1 MKEQKILALLRE
13 RDERGADELLRRYTP
28 LMRYI
33 AAPILP
39 DERDAEECVSEIAAR
54 VWEKID
60 SFDPSRGSWTAWL
73 TALARNTAL
82 NMARKTAAPPEE
94 LSEDMPSPG
103 ATPEEVLLRRERE
116 KALRKAISALPH
128 GERVLFYRKY
138 YYRQSTAQIACEL
151 GLTERAVEGRLYR
164 LKKALR
170 AQLGGDGYE

>member
-1 MKEQKILALLRE
+1 MKEQEILALLRE

-33 AAPILP
+33 ASPILP

-54 VWEKID
+54 VWVKID
-60 SFDPSRGSWTAWL
+60 SFDPTRGSWTAWL

-82 NMARKTAAPPEE
+82 NMARKSAMPPEE
-94 LSEDMPSPG
+94 LSEDIPSSN
-103 ATPEEVLLRRERE
+103 ATPEEMLLRRERE
-116 KALRKAISALPH
+116 EALRKALGALPH

-138 YYRQSTAQIACEL
+138 YYRQTTAQIAREL

-170 AQLGGDGYE
+170 TQLGGDGHE